1 METGTKKI
9 IWIVVAAILIIVAA
23 AVYFFYPEKRQINH
37 LPPKTAIDDVQLPE
51 GKIYLTLQSLYPENS
66 PLAFYEFNPAS
77 KKLNKFSIK
86 ENNVLTPYFSA
97 DAKKMVFAAERDGA
111 TEIFT
116 ANSDGSDIKQITVG
130 AGNGNKQLPVFS
142 PDASLVAFVLKPK
155 GQVLPYPENRKV
167 YVVGQ
172 DGKEKFVANGV
183 NPMFSPDGKSL
194 LVLKNDGLH
203 LVDLKTGKDRSV
215 ISLSKEIKGS
225 GAMVS
230 MKLFLSRN
238 GELLA
243 WTNMERKQVYVIKIS
258 SWEPFQYH
266 FIKTMLD
273 VAAFW
278 PVFSPDGKYLALQE
292 VDWAAPAPKNPRL
305 TIYDL
310 KNFQKQ
316 MTYDLNSYKQAA
328 MWITDWQQ

>member
-1 METGTKKI
+1 METGSKKI
-9 IWIVVAAILIIVAA
+9 VWIVIVAILIIAA

-37 LPPKTAIDDVQLPE
+37 LPAAKTAIDDVQLPE
-51 GKIYLTLQSLYPENS
+51 GKIYLTLQSLYPENG

-86 ENNVLTPYFSA
+86 ENNVLTPSFSA

-130 AGNGNKQLPVFS
+130 AGNGDKQLPVFS
-142 PDASLVAFVLKPK
+142 PDASLAAFVLKPK
-155 GQVLPYPENRKV
+155 GQVLPYPENRKI
-167 YVVGQ
+167 YIVGT

-203 LVDLKTGKDRSV
+203 LVDLKTGKDRVVIPLLKETKSV
-215 ISLSKEIKGS
+215 

-230 MKLFLSRN
+230 MKLFLSRG

-243 WTNMERKQVYVIKIS
+243 WTNMERKQVYIIKIS
-258 SWEPFQYH
+258 SWEPFQYY
-266 FIKTMLD
+266 FVKTMLD

-278 PVFSPDGKYLALQE
+278 PVFSPDAKYLALQE
-292 VDWAAPAPKNPRL
+292 VDWAAPVPKNSRL
-305 TIYDL
+305 AIYDL

-316 MTYDLNSYKQAA
+316 TTYDLNSYKQTAT
-328 MWITDWQQ
+328 WITDWQP